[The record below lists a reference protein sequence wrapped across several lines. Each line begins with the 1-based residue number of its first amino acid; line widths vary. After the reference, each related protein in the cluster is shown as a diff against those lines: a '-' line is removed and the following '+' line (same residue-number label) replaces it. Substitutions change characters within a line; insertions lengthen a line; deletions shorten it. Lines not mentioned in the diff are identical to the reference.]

1 MSSGSSTVAGL
12 KPYVESVW
20 TLLLKHCECQEEG
33 TRNVVAECLGRL
45 TLIDPETLLPR
56 LKGYLLSGTVNHPYC
71 QSPVLSITHTVNH
84 PYCQSPVL

>member
-1 MSSGSSTVAGL
+1 MLSCLCLCSGSASVSGL

-33 TRNVVAECLGRL
+33 TRNVVAECLGKL

-56 LKGYLLSGTVNHPYC
+56 LKGYLLSGEPLTSCFLTANHAASFRP
-71 QSPVLSITHTVNH
+71 LTTD
-84 PYCQSPVL
+84 